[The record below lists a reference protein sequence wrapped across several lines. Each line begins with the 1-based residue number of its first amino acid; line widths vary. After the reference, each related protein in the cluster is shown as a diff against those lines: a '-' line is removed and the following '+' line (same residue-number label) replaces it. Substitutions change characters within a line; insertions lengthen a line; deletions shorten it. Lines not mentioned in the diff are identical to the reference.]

1 MLVVSVFDL
10 QFAPCGGATVKV
22 VSSSQT
28 KL

>member
-1 MLVVSVFDL
+1 MIVLSVFDL
-10 QFAPCGGATVKV
+10 QFAPCGGATDKV

>member
-10 QFAPCGGATVKV
+10 RFVPCGGATDKV